1 MTMTQSNS
9 QALDP
14 FIHQQISA
22 INALNDQHLQQ
33 ILDYSKGFLDKTFPL
48 ARGSHK
54 DVASYV
60 VYYQQLL
67 AFFADGS
74 TSGLA
79 DPSQFIGLTGHREAP
94 EALLLQNQG
103 RHVELILN
111 KGGEQGG
118 RDPAGID
125 DIQLQTTEPN
135 CSWFSL
141 VSGRQV
147 SCRSRG
153 DKTFTAKDGSAYLL

>member
-1 MTMTQSNS
+1 MTTLANPQPLHIQHEMQMITQLNES
-9 QALDP
+9 
-14 FIHQQISA
+14 HVKQIM
-22 INALNDQHLQQ
+22 
-33 ILDYSKGFLDKTFPL
+33 DYSKGFLDKTFPL
-48 ARGSHK
+48 AHGSHQA
-54 DVASYV
+54 VASYV

-67 AFFADGS
+67 AFFHDGS

-79 DPSQFIGLTGHREAP
+79 DPSQFIGLIGHRETP

-111 KGGEQGG
+111 KGGTQGSK
-118 RDPAGID
+118 DPAGID
-125 DIQLQTTEPN
+125 DIQLQTTEPE

-153 DKTFTAKDGSAYLL
+153 DKSFTAKDGSSYLL

>member
-1 MTMTQSNS
+1 MTTLAN
-9 QALDP
+9 P
-14 FIHQQISA
+14 
-22 INALNDQHLQQ
+22 QHLHIQHEINMINQLNESHVKQ
-33 ILDYSKGFLDKTFPL
+33 IMDYSKGFLDKTFPL
-48 ARGSHK
+48 ARGSHHA
-54 DVASYV
+54 VASYV

-153 DKTFTAKDGSAYLL
+153 NKTFTAKDGSTYLL